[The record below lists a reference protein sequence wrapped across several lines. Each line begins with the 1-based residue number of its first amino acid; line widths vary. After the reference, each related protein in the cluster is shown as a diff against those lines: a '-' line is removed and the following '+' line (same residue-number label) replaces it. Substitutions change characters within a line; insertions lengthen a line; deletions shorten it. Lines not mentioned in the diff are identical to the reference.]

1 MRPSRFVTL
10 CFLYNG
16 AVLLAQYLVVYRFA
30 LGLGGL
36 AQLGVA
42 LSVLG
47 VGIIRLRDPET
58 EADNPANFGAFTYG
72 MAALSVLL
80 TAIFLAQVWLA

>member
-1 MRPSRFVTL
+1 MHPARFVTL

-16 AVLLAQYLVVYRFA
+16 SVLLAQYLVVYRFA

-36 AQLGVA
+36 AQLGAA

-47 VGIIRLRDPET
+47 VGIIRLRNPEA
-58 EADNPANFGAFTYG
+58 EADNPANVGAFTYG
-72 MAALSVLL
+72 MAGLSVLL
-80 TAIFLAQVWLA
+80 TAIFLAQLWLA